1 MKWCWLEWGL
11 RNKVKREAVWERRAL
26 QIKETWPIWGPERR
40 PLWLEPSSQWK
51 AEGGQGS
58 AWMGADGLGE
68 GYALSQKQQEGPA
81 RFTPKKDMGRWQS
94 GRTKG
99 RGGDFSVVLGAA
111 TMARMRSG
119 EWRGRRQTEQRE
131 ILEAKLTGMRGEG
144 AGGIRVSWVSG

>member
-26 QIKETWPIWGPERR
+26 QIKETWPIRGPERR
-40 PLWLEPSSQWK
+40 PPWLEPSSQWK
-51 AEGGQGS
+51 PEEWAGYAWVGACGPEEGHAFIPEAAGRPC
-58 AWMGADGLGE
+58 WVPHKRETWADGH
-68 GYALSQKQQEGPA
+68 
-81 RFTPKKDMGRWQS
+81 S

-111 TMARMRSG
+111 TMARMRSR
-119 EWRGRRQTEQRE
+119 EERWRRQTEWRD

-144 AGGIRVSWVSG
+144 AEGIRVF